1 MVSIVRAR
9 ASAVGRE
16 VATELGADARA
27 AVVGATGKTRR
38 RPDFDTAFDLTARAV
53 RDGALPS
60 AVIAIG
66 DAAGPLALE
75 AFPGGLDP
83 RVSTDS
89 LYFLASVTKPIVATA
104 IMQLVDEGRLTLD
117 APIQRVVPELAGP
130 WKDRLTV
137 WHVLTHT
144 SGIPDMDQ
152 TLFLRKRPNADQML
166 ARVSSAPL
174 TFEPGSRYSYASDS
188 FYLLAA
194 MISRL
199 TGMPF
204 ADALRRRVLGPVG
217 AHDFTFDPRATRGR
231 ILRVHGVGV
240 ENRVIQEVML
250 RFLARARLPGG
261 GLWGTA
267 EDVLRF
273 GRSLLPASSGALPRI
288 LSQAAIDEMSRE
300 QTQGLFDIS
309 ADGTKRDPRYALG
322 WGKPHPAGVAPSVID
337 ETSAP
342 DGGEVVRVP
351 ASPST
356 FTHGG
361 ATGTRLWID
370 PEREL
375 VFVFLTNHWGISDG
389 PMFSILR
396 EVYTAWDAARG

>member
-1 MVSIVRAR
+1 MVSIASPEAAAADGAGPSRAE
-9 ASAVGRE
+9 GR
-16 VATELGADARA
+16 G
-27 AVVGATGKTRR
+27 R
-38 RPDFDTAFDLTARAV
+38 RPDFEPAFDLTARAV
-53 RDGALPS
+53 REGALPS
-60 AVIAIG
+60 AVVAIG

-75 AFPGGLDP
+75 AFPGALDP

-89 LYFLASVTKPIVATA
+89 LYFLASVTKPIVSTA
-104 IMQLVDEGRLTLD
+104 IMQLVDEGRLALD
-117 APIQRVVPELAGP
+117 APLQRVIPELTGQ
-130 WKDRLTV
+130 WKDRLTP

-144 SGIPDMDQ
+144 SGLPDMDQ
-152 TLFLRKRPNADQML
+152 TLFLKKRPNAQQML
-166 ARVSSAPL
+166 ARVSATPL
-174 TFEPGSRYSYASDS
+174 SFEPGSRYSYASDS

-194 MISRL
+194 LISRL
-199 TGMPF
+199 TGMPLT
-204 ADALRRRVLGPVG
+204 DALRRRVLGPVG
-217 AHDFTFDPRATRGR
+217 AHDFTFDPRATRSR
-231 ILRVHGVGV
+231 IVRVHGVGV

-250 RFLARARLPGG
+250 RFLARATLPGG

-267 EDVLRF
+267 EDLLRF
-273 GRSLLPASSGALPRI
+273 GRSLLPAASGALPRI

-300 QTQGLFDIS
+300 QTKGIFDIS
-309 ADGTKRDPRYALG
+309 SDGTRRDPRYALG
-322 WGKPHPAGVAPSVID
+322 WGKPHPAGMAPSVVD

-375 VFVFLTNHWGISDG
+375 VFVFLTNQWGISDG
-389 PMFSILR
+389 VMFSILR
-396 EVYTAWDAARG
+396 EVYAAWDAARG

>member
-1 MVSIVRAR
+1 MSAYDRPMVSIA
-9 ASAVGRE
+9 
-16 VATELGADARA
+16 GAEAPTPTLERS
-27 AVVGATGKTRR
+27 GGSGSTGR
-38 RPDFDTAFDLTARAV
+38 RPDFEAAFDVTARAV

-75 AFPGGLDP
+75 AFPGRLDP

-104 IMQLVDEGRLTLD
+104 IMQLVDEGRLNLD
-117 APIQRVVPELAGP
+117 TPLQRVIPELAGE
-130 WKDRLTV
+130 WKDRLTP

-144 SGIPDMDQ
+144 SGVPDMEQ
-152 TLFLRKRPNADQML
+152 TLFLKKRPNAQQML
-166 ARVSSAPL
+166 ARVCATPL
-174 TFEPGSRYSYASDS
+174 SFQPGSRYSYASDS

-194 MISRL
+194 LISRL

-217 AHDFTFDPRATRGR
+217 AYDFTFDPRRTRGR
-231 ILRVHGVGV
+231 IVRVHGVGV
-240 ENRVIQEVML
+240 ENRVVQEVML
-250 RFLARARLPGG
+250 RFLARATLPGG

-267 EDVLRF
+267 EDLMRF
-273 GRSLLPASSGALPRI
+273 GRSLLPVGSGASPRI
-288 LSQAAIDEMSRE
+288 LSQAAIDDMSRE
-300 QTQGLFDIS
+300 QTNGIFDIS
-309 ADGTKRDPRYALG
+309 ADGTQRDPRYALG
-322 WGKPHPAGVAPSVID
+322 WGKPHPAGVAPSVVD